1 MLVKTLFRWKLSLS
15 AQHPV
20 SQTHIGTQRV
30 RKNMAEAI
38 DSSKGDELV
47 VGHDESGNVVLY
59 TKVCVDFSIIIAHFE
74 KAFVKTISHPTL
86 SPKRIYITCSKEYI
100 NEPNKS
106 WWMMLL
112 VDAILSAF
120 HNSIPS
126 RPNGYFDPHLALA
139 KAFIFALSTEI
150 PPNAKRYQLDVLNIP
165 LTWHSLDLIHS
176 TWTTLASIKNYKHN
190 EKRAKLL
197 HILRMSC
204 VGREHLFPSIIEEGL
219 SILLE
224 KMWAE
229 KLAAAAK
236 ETSDQKKR
244 FAAAKN
250 NAKVEKPATRK
261 KRKERTD
268 VSDADRNAILPTVTN
283 KSLAKSPT
291 KMLSTFNWPNVEDR
305 LFGLLQTASLLEE
318 AASSMVSEPD
328 KKVGETMINP
338 FKGSMEYPKAHTGR
352 HYYTHPD
359 PHAFS
364 EEEYRHGKV
373 KRTKTENIY

>member
-1 MLVKTLFRWKLSLS
+1 
-15 AQHPV
+15 
-20 SQTHIGTQRV
+20 
-30 RKNMAEAI
+30 
-38 DSSKGDELV
+38 
-47 VGHDESGNVVLY
+47 
-59 TKVCVDFSIIIAHFE
+59 
-74 KAFVKTISHPTL
+74 
-86 SPKRIYITCSKEYI
+86 
-100 NEPNKS
+100 
-106 WWMMLL
+106 
-112 VDAILSAF
+112 
-120 HNSIPS
+120 
-126 RPNGYFDPHLALA
+126 
-139 KAFIFALSTEI
+139 
-150 PPNAKRYQLDVLNIP
+150 
-165 LTWHSLDLIHS
+165 
-176 TWTTLASIKNYKHN
+176 
-190 EKRAKLL
+190 
-197 HILRMSC
+197 MSC